1 MAISNKMSD
10 ELRPLP
16 VTGAPNSNVSPPVT
30 ERKRPGRALTNLV
43 KKLLHHSSGT
53 GDGSLLVQ
61 ARRTEIILSSAV
73 PASKPLP
80 TSWTEI
86 IQDPVLWADLR
97 DTIIDE

>member
-1 MAISNKMSD
+1 MATSNKMSD

-16 VTGAPNSNVSPPVT
+16 VTGAPTSNVSPPVT
-30 ERKRPGRALTNLV
+30 ERKRPGRVLTNFV

-61 ARRTEIILSSAV
+61 ARRPEIILSSAV

-86 IQDPVLWADLR
+86 IQDPELWADLR